1 MLDILIFTA
10 VIAGAYFLLKAIWN
24 YEMKVA
30 KSE

>member
-1 MLDILIFTA
+1 MLDTLIFTA
-10 VIAGAYFLLKAIWN
+10 VIAGAFFLLKAIWN